1 MILIGETSLS
11 KRGNK
16 LLLQKK
22 VVPRAFRPFQDDCS
36 WFFIFKEVIC
46 MDSDYYYYYSN
57 ECNLINYT
65 NYLGGNKKWKK
76 SYLIYFKKEDMS
88 KI

>member
-1 MILIGETSLS
+1 
-11 KRGNK
+11 
-16 LLLQKK
+16 
-22 VVPRAFRPFQDDCS
+22 
-36 WFFIFKEVIC
+36 